1 MLLNLGSSIGLCIL
15 VYLIF
20 SFIISRYSEFCYK
33 IELVQKLYW
42 YKPHREN
49 NYKSNITNQ
58 ETEGYETNREM
69 IPKKRSDS
77 ATFKEGGETEM
88 MEGGQ
93 KINSASEASILR
105 VRVRDEI
112 DTHDRIELSDF

>member
-15 VYLIF
+15 IYLII
-20 SFIISRYSEFCYK
+20 SFVISGYSEFCYK

-49 NYKSNITNQ
+49 NYKSNVTAQ
-58 ETEGYETNREM
+58 ETEGFETNREM
-69 IPKKRSDS
+69 IPRKRSDS
-77 ATFKEGGETEM
+77 NTIKEGGEIEM

-93 KINSASEASILR
+93 KINSVSEDSILR

-112 DTHDRIELSDF
+112 DTHDKIELSNF